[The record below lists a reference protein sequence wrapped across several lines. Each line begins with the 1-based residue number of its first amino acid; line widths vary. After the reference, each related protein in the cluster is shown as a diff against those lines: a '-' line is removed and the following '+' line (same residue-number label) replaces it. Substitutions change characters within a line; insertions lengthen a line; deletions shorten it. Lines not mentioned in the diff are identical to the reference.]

1 MKTFAKS
8 FVFAVAAGA
17 ICQAADAAVV
27 TDTATFSIDTRR
39 IVKTQA
45 ELSAMMN
52 AVYAAGETVTA
63 TSPAGVQTTLVDSA
77 AEAGA
82 VAVNTAIDAS
92 GRWTFTSSAQG
103 TATISVRHSVFGTPG
118 GDGTAASP
126 AHLVDSEALV
136 DFEAAGT
143 AGDGYVFDVSGV
155 DGLLDELVIPP
166 GYRLESAGEG
176 LWSIVESADG
186 AQYIAS
192 APYSLD
198 TRQPGPDRL
207 TVVTRTG
214 KPASWSADA
223 IGTSSGATMTLLS
236 PSGVETSYPVSGAA
250 EAGEQSIVLNE
261 TGVWTLTMTRG
272 SSTWTALLTARQD
285 GFVIFVK

>member
-1 MKTFAKS
+1 MKTFTKS

-17 ICQAADAAVV
+17 ICQVAEAAVA

-52 AVYAAGETVTA
+52 AVYGAGETVTM
-63 TSPAGVQTTLVDSA
+63 TSPAGAESTLVSA
-77 AEAGA
+77 AAEDGT
-82 VAVNTAIDAS
+82 VEVKTHIDAG
-92 GRWTFTSSAQG
+92 GRWTFANSVQG
-103 TATISVRHSVFGTPG
+103 TATISVRNSVFGTPG

-126 AHLVDSEALV
+126 AHLVDGEALV

-155 DGLLDELVIPP
+155 DGLLAELVLPA
-166 GYRLESAGEG
+166 GYSIEPAGEG
-176 LWSIVESADG
+176 VWRMIESTDG

-198 TRQPGPDRL
+198 TEKTGPDRFA
-207 TVVTRTG
+207 VVRSVL
-214 KPASWSADA
+214 AVSYSADA
-223 IGTSSGATMTLLS
+223 IGTSAGATMTLRS
-236 PSGVETSYPVSGAA
+236 PSGVETSYPASSAESDGETFVLRESGD
-250 EAGEQSIVLNE
+250 
-261 TGVWTLTMTRG
+261 WTLTLVRG
-272 SSTWTALLTARQD
+272 NSSWTAVISAVPG
-285 GFVIFVK
+285 GFVLIVR